1 MSLFFYNISV
11 FNLLIKIVQA
21 TYLPPDRHAE
31 VPRMISKDLGLA
43 TAATSGGIWLFPE
56 HTSNVPE
63 LTKLSYVIM
72 VDSCDRYHYYY
83 ALSSNTG
90 INVQNLKGLSEN
102 SKSCRM

>member
-1 MSLFFYNISV
+1 MSLFFYKISV

-72 VDSCDRYHYYY
+72 LDSCDRYKSY
-83 ALSSNTG
+83 AETETNLSTLFDTKQ
-90 INVQNLKGLSEN
+90 VL
-102 SKSCRM
+102 

>member
-56 HTSNVPE
+56 YTSNVPE

-72 VDSCDRYHYYY
+72 VDSCDRYKSD
-83 ALSSNTG
+83 AETETNLSTLFDTKQ
-90 INVQNLKGLSEN
+90 VL
-102 SKSCRM
+102 